1 MFWGGKSGFT
11 KEVAS
16 EDVRLRSR
24 VGNGGGTEPLSP
36 NRRGRSDG
44 SGAGGTCSLWSGRG
58 PAVGGSQR
66 YAVPRR
72 ATAARVRASCV
83 CDVAPGGHAPSRY
96 GTNLSVLFLVAEYFQ
111 VTLLRSCPGCYGDE
125 T

>member
-1 MFWGGKSGFT
+1 MAGQNPSAPTGGAAQTGV
-11 KEVAS
+11 EWAAPA
-16 EDVRLRSR
+16 L
-24 VGNGGGTEPLSP
+24 
-36 NRRGRSDG
+36 
-44 SGAGGTCSLWSGRG
+44 SGADGG

>member
-1 MFWGGKSGFT
+1 MTGQNPSAPTGGAAQTGVEQT
-11 KEVAS
+11 APA
-16 EDVRLRSR
+16 L
-24 VGNGGGTEPLSP
+24 
-36 NRRGRSDG
+36 
-44 SGAGGTCSLWSGRG
+44 SGADGG